1 MKWFIGVFKKA
12 FNFSDRSRRTEYWM
26 FTLIAIIISIALTV
40 IDAVVGLELAEG
52 VGILSTLFS
61 LLIIIPGLSLTVRRL
76 HDIGKSG
83 WWVLIALIPLVGA
96 IVLLVFT
103 VKDSEPSSNEY
114 GMNPKAAV

>member
-83 WWVLIALIPLVGA
+83 WWVLITLIPLVGV

>member
-1 MKWFIGVFKKA
+1 MKWFIDAFKKA

-26 FTLIAIIISIALTV
+26 FTLVAIIISIALTI

-83 WWVLIALIPLVGA
+83 WWVLITLIPLIGA
-96 IVLLVFT
+96 IILLVFT

>member
-1 MKWFIGVFKKA
+1 MKWFIAAWQKA
-12 FNFSDRSRRTEYWM
+12 FNFSDRSRRAEYWM
-26 FTLIAIIISIALTV
+26 FGLITFIMIIFLTV
-40 IDAVVGLELAEG
+40 IDAIFGLEITEG

-61 LLIIIPGLSLTVRRL
+61 LLIIIPSLSVTVRRL

-83 WWVLIALIPLVGA
+83 WWLLITLIPIIGA

-103 VKDSEPSSNEY
+103 VKDSEPVENEY

>member
-26 FTLIAIIISIALTV
+26 FTLIAIILSILLGV
-40 IDAVVGLELAEG
+40 IDAVAGLEIIEG

-61 LLIIIPGLSLTVRRL
+61 LLLIIPGLSLTVRRL

-83 WWVLIALIPLVGA
+83 WWVLISLIPLVGA

-103 VKDSEPSSNEY
+103 VKDSEPSANEY
-114 GMNPKAAV
+114 GMNPKAAA

>member
-1 MKWFIGVFKKA
+1 MKWFISAFKKA

-26 FTLIAIIISIALTV
+26 FALITFITTIVLSV
-40 IDAVVGLELAEG
+40 IDIAFGAAAGMG
-52 VGILSTLFS
+52 VLSTLFYF
-61 LLIIIPGLSLTVRRL
+61 LIIIPGLSLTVRRL

-83 WWVLIALIPLVGA
+83 WWVLITLIPLVGA

-103 VKDSEPSSNEY
+103 VTDSEPASNEY